1 MPLSTDLTGLMERA
15 RLLRLSQDAI
25 ARYSTVNAAVI
36 SRGRNYGTYVELADY
51 RKIERFIDDAE
62 ELTRRA
68 GAPLDW
74 KDSASVD
81 RLLKSLREEKVNPP
95 PLPSA
100 HDWELLQLVSTP
112 GMTPVEIATHLGIT
126 LSELSQQMTEAAK
139 RYDYASNKISARTAD
154 IAALSPGVIA
164 YGDEKL
170 KERQ

>member
-1 MPLSTDLTGLMERA
+1 MERA

-81 RLLKSLREEKVNPP
+81 RLLKALRDEKVNPP

-112 GMTPVEIATHLGIT
+112 GITPTEIAAHFGIT
-126 LSELSQQMTEAAK
+126 FTELSQQMAEASK
-139 RYDYASNKISARTAD
+139 RFDHSANKLAARNAD
-154 IAALSPGVIA
+154 ITALSQESVA
-164 YGDEKL
+164 YMDGKL